1 MWEKKKKK
9 HLKEP
14 NSKMRNSNTI
24 KGKKK
29 GNNITKKADR
39 LPCLSFST

>member
-1 MWEKKKKK
+1 MWQKKKK

-24 KGKKK
+24 KGKKRE
-29 GNNITKKADR
+29 ITEQKRQID
-39 LPCLSFST
+39 CHV